1 MAIGRR
7 LATRPALH
15 VTYIPNLLSLA
26 RLGSAPYLFWLL
38 SRQQWRTALLVIV
51 LAAATDFLDGF
62 LARRWHVNSAFG
74 EALDPIA
81 DKALLSGA
89 FIALWLAGSVEGWLA
104 AVVLGRDALILLFAG
119 GAILFA
125 KKLRRFP
132 PSLLGKIS
140 TAVQIALV
148 IAIVIQLP
156 LATEILKWAAAV
168 FTVCSGIDYTRLA
181 YNRR

>member
-1 MAIGRR
+1 
-7 LATRPALH
+7 
-15 VTYIPNLLSLA
+15 
-26 RLGSAPYLFWLL
+26 
-38 SRQQWRTALLVIV
+38 VIV
-51 LAAATDFLDGF
+51 FAALTDFLDGF
-62 LARRWHVNSAFG
+62 LARRWQVNSPFG

-89 FIALWLAGSVEGWLA
+89 FIALWLAGPVEGWLA

-132 PSLLGKIS
+132 PSQLGKIS

-156 LATEILKWAAAV
+156 AIAEILKWTTAV
-168 FTVCSGIDYTRLA
+168 FTTWSGIDYARLA
-181 YNRR
+181 YNRGSRDSARG

>member
-1 MAIGRR
+1 MRNDK
-7 LATRPALH
+7 LKL
-15 VTYIPNLLSLA
+15 VQLIPNLLSLG
-26 RLGSAPYLFWLL
+26 RLAAAPYLFWLL
-38 SRQQWRTALLVIV
+38 RLQQWNSALMVIV
-51 LAAATDFLDGF
+51 LAAVSDFLDGF
-62 LARRWHVNSAFG
+62 LARRWQVNSPFG

-89 FIALWLAGSVEGWLA
+89 FIALWLAGPVEGWVA
-104 AVVLGRDALILLFAG
+104 SVVLGRDALILLFAA
-119 GAILFA
+119 GALIFS

-148 IAIVIQLP
+148 IAIVSQMPQAIQ
-156 LATEILKWAAAV
+156 ILKWATAA
-168 FTVCSGIDYTRLA
+168 FTLSSGVDYARLA

>member
-1 MAIGRR
+1 
-7 LATRPALH
+7 

-38 SRQQWRTALLVIV
+38 WRRQWRIALVAIV
-51 LAAATDFLDGF
+51 LAAVTDFLDGF
-62 LARRWHVNSAFG
+62 LARRWAVFSAFG

-89 FIALWLAGSVEGWLA
+89 FIALWLGGSVEGWLA
-104 AVVLGRDALILLFAG
+104 AVVLGRDALILIFAG
-119 GAILFA
+119 GANLLS

-132 PSLLGKIS
+132 PSQLGKIS
-140 TAVQIALV
+140 TAVQISLV

-156 LATEILKWAAAV
+156 LATEILKWATAV
-168 FTVCSGIDYTRLA
+168 FTIGSGIDYARLA
-181 YNRR
+181 YNRK